1 MECKGL
7 SIGPIYLSREN
18 KYKCVNVKIA
28 GVKDYGTD
36 ENGRARDRMCV
47 VLGQKLSD
55 TVEVGEYLNGK
66 CVIVLT
72 VNADGEERWKIGRPE
87 EVLVSAEDLAV

>member
-18 KYKCVNVKIA
+18 KFKCVNVKIA
-28 GVKDYGTD
+28 GVTDYGTD
-36 ENGRARDRMCV
+36 ENGNKRTMMCV
-47 VLGQKLSD
+47 VLGRELSD
-55 TVEVGEYLNGK
+55 TVQVGEYLNGK

-72 VNADGEERWKIGRPE
+72 KNANQEERWKIGRPE
-87 EVLVSAEDLAV
+87 QVFVSAEDLAV